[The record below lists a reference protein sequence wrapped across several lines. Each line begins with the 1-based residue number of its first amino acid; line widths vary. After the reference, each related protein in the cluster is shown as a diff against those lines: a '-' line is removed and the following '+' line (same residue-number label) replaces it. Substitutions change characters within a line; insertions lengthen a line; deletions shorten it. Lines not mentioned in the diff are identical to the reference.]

1 MYPFTSFDL
10 RNVTFES
17 KEGLIESLLTNSL
30 DRSAFDHC
38 TVQLNSGNKALL
50 TADEIAQIT
59 SKGYTIA

>member
-1 MYPFTSFDL
+1 MSFDL
-10 RNVTFES
+10 EEVTFTS

-38 TVQLNSGNKALL
+38 TIRLNSSNKSDL